1 MQTAIPACLM
11 RGGTSKGLIFL
22 ADDLPNDTQRRDQ
35 VLLAAMGSPDLRQID
50 GVGGAHPLTSKVGV
64 VSKSTRSDAD
74 IDYLF
79 LQVVVDKA
87 EVSDSQNCG
96 NILAAVGP
104 FAIEKGL
111 VKPQGDLTEIRIHMV
126 NTANLAIAQVQTPQG
141 NVNYEGTARIDGV
154 PGTAAPVLLDFL
166 DTAGSSCG
174 ALLPTGRACDQI
186 DGVHVTCI
194 DNGMPVVL
202 IAAQDL
208 GKTGY
213 ETPEELEADSQL
225 KSRVESIR
233 LQAGSRMNLGDVSK
247 QTVPKMSLVAPA
259 QQGGVIATRTFIPH
273 RVHEA
278 IGVLGA
284 VSVASACVLP
294 GSVAQAVTGL
304 LPESGR
310 VTLEVEHPTGF
321 FTVGLEV
328 EVQGSE
334 VLLHRAGLLR
344 TARMLMRGEVMIPS
358 SVWSGQ

>member
-22 ADDLPNDTQRRDQ
+22 AEDLPAEPSLRDQ
-35 VLLAAMGSPDLRQID
+35 VLLAAMGSPDARQID

-64 VSKSTRSDAD
+64 ISESTRLDAD
-74 IDYLF
+74 VDYLF

-96 NILAAVGP
+96 NILGAVGP
-104 FAIEKGL
+104 YALEKGL
-111 VKPQGDLTEIRIHMV
+111 LQPQGDLTEVRIYMV
-126 NTANLAIAQVQTPQG
+126 NTANLAIAQVQTPG
-141 NVNYEGTARIDGV
+141 GEVNYEGEARIDGV

-174 ALLPTGRACDQI
+174 ALLPTGRACDEI
-186 DGVHVTCI
+186 DGVKVTCI

-213 ETPEELEADSQL
+213 ESPAELEADSQL

-233 LQAGSRMNLGDVSK
+233 LQAGALMNLGDVTTK
-247 QTVPKMSLVAPA
+247 TVPKMSLVAPA

-294 GSVAQAVTGL
+294 GSVAQKMTGL
-304 LPESGR
+304 QAENGR
-310 VTLEVEHPTGF
+310 ITLDVEHPTGF

-328 EVQGSE
+328 EVNSSE
-334 VLLHRAGLLR
+334 VVLQRAGLLR
-344 TARMLMRGEVMIPS
+344 TARMLMRGEVLIPKS
-358 SVWSGQ
+358 IWDGK